1 MQGEE
6 PGGLR
11 AASVYWTGRAHLWFQ
26 EFSTYNRIRDP
37 AHSTAAY
44 ARANCDVPRHSPD
57 LVFILTTESVTHES
71 LHHPPLAGTQ
81 TILVVDDVGVVRK
94 IAFRLLSESGYRV
107 FEAGSASE
115 ALEVLSTARQPIS
128 LAIVDVI
135 LPEVS
140 GVDLV
145 KLVREQWPTTRVIFM
160 SAFPAEVLVR
170 EGLDHPN
177 VLFLAKPFTR
187 DELLTRVTEALSPHR
202 RGHGEASRS
211 DRPAS

>member
-1 MQGEE
+1 V
-6 PGGLR
+6 
-11 AASVYWTGRAHLWFQ
+11 S
-26 EFSTYNRIRDP
+26 
-37 AHSTAAY
+37 
-44 ARANCDVPRHSPD
+44 
-57 LVFILTTESVTHES
+57 HES
-71 LHHPPLAGTQ
+71 LHHPQLAGTQ
-81 TILVVDDVGVVRK
+81 SILVVDDFGVVRK

-187 DELLTRVTEALSPHR
+187 DELLTRVTEALLPQR

>member
-1 MQGEE
+1 
-6 PGGLR
+6 
-11 AASVYWTGRAHLWFQ
+11 
-26 EFSTYNRIRDP
+26 
-37 AHSTAAY
+37 
-44 ARANCDVPRHSPD
+44 
-57 LVFILTTESVTHES
+57 VTHES
-71 LHHPPLAGTQ
+71 LHHPQLAGTQ
-81 TILVVDDVGVVRK
+81 SILVVDDVGVVRK

-115 ALEVLSTARQPIS
+115 ALEVLSTARQPIN

-145 KLVREQWPTTRVIFM
+145 KLIREQWPTTRVIFM

-187 DELLTRVTEALSPHR
+187 DELLTRVTEALSPQR

>member
-1 MQGEE
+1 
-6 PGGLR
+6 
-11 AASVYWTGRAHLWFQ
+11 
-26 EFSTYNRIRDP
+26 
-37 AHSTAAY
+37 
-44 ARANCDVPRHSPD
+44 
-57 LVFILTTESVTHES
+57 VTDES
-71 LHHPPLAGTQ
+71 LPHPQLAGTQ

-115 ALEVLSTARQPIS
+115 ALEVLSTSRQPIS

-145 KLVREQWPTTRVIFM
+145 KLMRDQWPTTRVIFM

-187 DELLTRVTEALSPHR
+187 DELLTRVAEALSPQRQGR
-202 RGHGEASRS
+202 REASRS